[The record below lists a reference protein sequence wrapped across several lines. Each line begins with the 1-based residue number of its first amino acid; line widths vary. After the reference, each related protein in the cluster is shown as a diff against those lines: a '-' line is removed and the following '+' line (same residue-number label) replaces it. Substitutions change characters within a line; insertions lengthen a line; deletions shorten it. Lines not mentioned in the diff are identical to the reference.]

1 VNLFNTSG
9 LTLIGPGSEWFWT
22 AISGLA
28 LVITLLALYRQ
39 FRLQRQQ
46 IRENTKVLRSQAHY
60 NALTLLQQSWRLYL
74 ENESLAAIVE
84 TGYQNPEKLSD
95 VDWARFTAY
104 SYMQFNGW
112 EYCYYQFRDGSI
124 PRELWI
130 GTDNTLK
137 DWIRTKP
144 GLARFWSEC
153 RLSFDDPFRSE
164 VDREFVRRPA
174 EQPAKIALAIANRHA
189 IGRSSVAGDEADPSP
204 CVRHDAGE
212 NFR

>member
-1 VNLFNTSG
+1 LNTSG
-9 LTLIGPGSEWFWT
+9 LTFIGTGSEWFWT

-28 LVITLLALYRQ
+28 LVITLVALYRQ

-60 NALTLLQQSWRLYL
+60 NALTLLQQSWQLYL
-74 ENESLAAIVE
+74 ENESLATIVE
-84 TGYQNPEKLSD
+84 TGYQNPEKLSE

-124 PRELWI
+124 PRELWV
-130 GTDNTLK
+130 GTDNTLR

-144 GLARFWSEC
+144 GLTRFWSEC

-164 VDREFVRRPA
+164 VDREFAHKPA
-174 EQPAKIALAIANRHA
+174 EQPAGPLSRSTTVQANSTPR
-189 IGRSSVAGDEADPSP
+189 VASEEANPSP
-204 CVRHDAGE
+204 SAKR
-212 NFR
+212 